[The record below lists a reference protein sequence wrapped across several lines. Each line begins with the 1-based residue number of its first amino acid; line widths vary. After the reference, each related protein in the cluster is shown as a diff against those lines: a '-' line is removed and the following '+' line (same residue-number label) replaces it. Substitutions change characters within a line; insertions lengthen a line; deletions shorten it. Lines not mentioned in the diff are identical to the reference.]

1 MTYSK
6 FIKTI
11 KFVFLG
17 ISVLMLLLIVINNR
31 QSQIKIVGDKFSY
44 SEKVDGSINQVLV
57 KPIFMGLN
65 KKEQPFKVTASKAT
79 RFKEETDTFYLENP
93 IGEILIDNDKYYL
106 SGNNGVYDKNLQ
118 KLKINGDVKFNNNL
132 DLKFSTTEVFFDFK
146 KQVLLG
152 EKAVSGYRNNT
163 KIDSQGIKI
172 LNKENKI
179 FFTGKTKLLLKNENQ

>member
-11 KFVFLG
+11 KYVFLG
-17 ISVLMLLLIVINNR
+17 ISILMLLLIVINNR
-31 QSQIKIVGDKFSY
+31 QSQIKIVGDTFSY
-44 SEKVDGSINQVLV
+44 SEKIDGSINQVLI

-79 RFKEETDTFYLENP
+79 RFKEESDTFYLENP

-106 SGNNGVYDKNLQ
+106 SGNNGVYDKNIQ
-118 KLKINGDVKFNNNL
+118 ELKINGDVKFNNNL
-132 DLKFSTTEVFFDFK
+132 DLKFSTTEIFFDFK
-146 KQVLLG
+146 KQVLFG

-179 FFTGKTKLLLKNENQ
+179 IFTGKTKLLLKNEN

>member
-11 KFVFLG
+11 KFIFLG
-17 ISVLMLLLIVINNR
+17 ISILMLVLIVINNR

-44 SEKVDGSINQVLV
+44 TDKIDSSINQVLV
-57 KPIFMGLN
+57 KPVFIGLN
-65 KKEQPFKVTASKAT
+65 KKEQPFKVTATKAT
-79 RFKEETDTFYLENP
+79 RFKEESNTFYLENP

-106 SGNNGVYDKNLQ
+106 SGNSGIYDKNIQ
-118 KLKINGDVKFNNNL
+118 ELKINGDVKFNNNL

-146 KQVLLG
+146 EQVLFG
-152 EKAVSGYRNNT
+152 EKAVSGYKNNS

-179 FFTGKTKLLLKNENQ
+179 IFKGKTKLLLKNEN

>member
-17 ISVLMLLLIVINNR
+17 ISILMLLLIVINNR
-31 QSQIKIVGDKFSY
+31 QSQIEIVGDKFSY
-44 SEKVDGSINQVLV
+44 SEKIDGSINQVLV

-79 RFKEETDTFYLENP
+79 RFNEETDTFYLENP

-106 SGNNGVYDKNLQ
+106 SGNNGIYDKNIQ
-118 KLKINGDVKFNNNL
+118 ELKINGDVKFNNNL

-146 KQVLLG
+146 KQVLFG

-179 FFTGKTKLLLKNENQ
+179 IFTGKTKLLLKNEN

>member
-17 ISVLMLLLIVINNR
+17 ISILMLLLIVINNR

-44 SEKVDGSINQVLV
+44 SEKIDESINQVLV

-65 KKEQPFKVTASKAT
+65 KEEQPFKVTASKAT
-79 RFKEETDTFYLENP
+79 RFKEETNTFYLENP
-93 IGEILIDNDKYYL
+93 IGEILIDNNKYYL
-106 SGNNGVYDKNLQ
+106 SGNNGVYDKNIQ
-118 KLKINGDVKFNNNL
+118 ELKINGDVKFNNNL

-146 KQVLLG
+146 KQVLFG
-152 EKAVSGYRNNT
+152 EKDVSGYRNNT

-179 FFTGKTKLLLKNENQ
+179 IFTGKTKLLLKNEN

>member
-17 ISVLMLLLIVINNR
+17 ISILMLLLIVINNR

-44 SEKVDGSINQVLV
+44 SGKIDGSINQVLV

-65 KKEQPFKVTASKAT
+65 KEEQPFKVTASKAT
-79 RFKEETDTFYLENP
+79 RFKEETNTFYLENP

-106 SGNNGVYDKNLQ
+106 SGNNGVYDKNIQ
-118 KLKINGDVKFNNNL
+118 ELKINGDVKFNNNL

-146 KQVLLG
+146 KQILFG

-179 FFTGKTKLLLKNENQ
+179 IFTGKTKLLLKNEN

>member
-11 KFVFLG
+11 KFAFLA
-17 ISVLMLLLIVINNR
+17 ISILMLVLIIINNR
-31 QSQIKIVGDKFSY
+31 QNQIKIVGEKFSY
-44 SEKVDGSINQVLV
+44 TEKIDGSINQVLV

-79 RFKEETDTFYLENP
+79 RFKEESNTFYLENP
-93 IGEILIDNDKYYL
+93 VGEILIDNDKYFL
-106 SGNNGVYDKNLQ
+106 SGNNGIYDKNIQ
-118 KLKINGDVKFNNNL
+118 ELKINGDVKFNNNL
-132 DLKFSTTEVFFDFK
+132 DLKFSTTEVLFDFK
-146 KQVLLG
+146 DQVLFG
-152 EKAVSGYRNNT
+152 EKAVSGYRNNS

-179 FFTGKTKLLLKNENQ
+179 IFTGKTKLLLKNEN

>member
-17 ISVLMLLLIVINNR
+17 ISILMLLLIVINNR

-44 SEKVDGSINQVLV
+44 SEKIDGSINQVLV

-65 KKEQPFKVTASKAT
+65 KEEQPFKVTASKAT
-79 RFKEETDTFYLENP
+79 RFKEETNTFYLENP

-106 SGNNGVYDKNLQ
+106 SGNNGVYDKNIQ
-118 KLKINGDVKFNNNL
+118 ELKINGDVKFNNNL

-146 KQVLLG
+146 KQVLFG
-152 EKAVSGYRNNT
+152 EKDVSGYRNNT

-179 FFTGKTKLLLKNENQ
+179 IFTGKTKLLLKNEN

>member
-17 ISVLMLLLIVINNR
+17 ISILMLLLIVINNR
-31 QSQIKIVGDKFSY
+31 QSQIKIVGDTFSY
-44 SEKVDGSINQVLV
+44 SEKIDGSINQVLV

-65 KKEQPFKVTASKAT
+65 KEEQPFKVTASKAT
-79 RFKEETDTFYLENP
+79 RFKEETNTFYLENP

-106 SGNNGVYDKNLQ
+106 SGNNGVYDKNIQ
-118 KLKINGDVKFNNNL
+118 ELKINGDVKFNNNL

-146 KQVLLG
+146 KQILFG

-179 FFTGKTKLLLKNENQ
+179 IFTGKTKLLLKNEN

>member
-11 KFVFLG
+11 KFIFLA
-17 ISVLMLLLIVINNR
+17 ISVLMLVLIVINNR
-31 QSQIKIVGDKFSY
+31 QNQIKIVGEKFSY
-44 SEKVDGSINQVLV
+44 TEKIDGSINQVLV

-79 RFKEETDTFYLENP
+79 RFKEESNTFYLENP
-93 IGEILIDNDKYYL
+93 VGEILIDNDKYFL
-106 SGNNGVYDKNLQ
+106 SGNSGIYDKNIQ
-118 KLKINGDVKFNNNL
+118 ELKINGDVKFNNNL
-132 DLKFSTTEVFFDFK
+132 DLKFSTTEVLFDFK
-146 KQVLLG
+146 DQILFG
-152 EKAVSGYRNNT
+152 EKAVSGYRNNS

-179 FFTGKTKLLLKNENQ
+179 IFTGKTKLLLKNEN

>member
-17 ISVLMLLLIVINNR
+17 ISILMLLLIVINNR
-31 QSQIKIVGDKFSY
+31 QSQIKIVGDTFSY
-44 SEKVDGSINQVLV
+44 SEKIDGSINQVLV

-106 SGNNGVYDKNLQ
+106 SGNNGVYDKNIQ
-118 KLKINGDVKFNNNL
+118 ELKINGDVKFNNNL

-146 KQVLLG
+146 KQILFG

-179 FFTGKTKLLLKNENQ
+179 IFTGKTKLLLKNEN

>member
-11 KFVFLG
+11 KFVFVG
-17 ISVLMLLLIVINNR
+17 ISILMLLLIVINDR

-44 SEKVDGSINQVLV
+44 SEKIDGSINQVLV

-65 KKEQPFKVTASKAT
+65 KEEQPFKVTASKAT
-79 RFKEETDTFYLENP
+79 RFKEETNTFYLENP
-93 IGEILIDNDKYYL
+93 IGEILIDNNKYYL
-106 SGNNGVYDKNLQ
+106 SGNNGVYDKNIQ
-118 KLKINGDVKFNNNL
+118 ELKINGDVKFNNNL

-146 KQVLLG
+146 KQILFG

-179 FFTGKTKLLLKNENQ
+179 IFTGKTKLLLKNEN

>member
-11 KFVFLG
+11 KFVLLG
-17 ISVLMLLLIVINNR
+17 ISILMLLLIVINNR
-31 QSQIKIVGDKFSY
+31 QSQIKIVGNKFSY
-44 SEKVDGSINQVLV
+44 SEKIDGSINQVLV

-65 KKEQPFKVTASKAT
+65 NKEQPFKVTASKAT
-79 RFKEETDTFYLENP
+79 RFKEEADTFYLENP

-106 SGNNGVYDKNLQ
+106 SGNNGVYDKNIQ
-118 KLKINGDVKFNNNL
+118 ELKINGDVKFNNNL

-146 KQVLLG
+146 KQVLFG
-152 EKAVSGYRNNT
+152 EKDVSGYRNNT

-179 FFTGKTKLLLKNENQ
+179 IFTGKTKLLLKNEN

>member
-17 ISVLMLLLIVINNR
+17 ISILMLLLIVINNR
-31 QSQIKIVGDKFSY
+31 QSQIKIVGNKFSY
-44 SEKVDGSINQVLV
+44 SEKIDGSINQVLV

-65 KKEQPFKVTASKAT
+65 NKEQPFKVTASKAT
-79 RFKEETDTFYLENP
+79 RFNEETDTFYLENP

-106 SGNNGVYDKNLQ
+106 SGNNGVYDKNIQ
-118 KLKINGDVKFNNNL
+118 ELKINGDVKFNNNL

-146 KQVLLG
+146 KQVLFG

-179 FFTGKTKLLLKNENQ
+179 IFTGKTKLLLKNEN

>member
-11 KFVFLG
+11 KFIFLA
-17 ISVLMLLLIVINNR
+17 ISILMLVLIIINNR
-31 QSQIKIVGDKFSY
+31 QNQIKIVGEKFSY
-44 SEKVDGSINQVLV
+44 TEKIDGSINQVLV

-79 RFKEETDTFYLENP
+79 RFKEESNTFYLENP
-93 IGEILIDNDKYYL
+93 VGEILIDNDKYFL
-106 SGNNGVYDKNLQ
+106 SGNSGIYDKNIQ
-118 KLKINGDVKFNNNL
+118 ELKINGDVKFNNNL

-146 KQVLLG
+146 DQVLFG
-152 EKAVSGYRNNT
+152 EKAVSGYRNNS

-179 FFTGKTKLLLKNENQ
+179 IFTGKTKLLLKNEN

>member
-17 ISVLMLLLIVINNR
+17 ISILMLLLIVINNR
-31 QSQIKIVGDKFSY
+31 QNQIKIVDEKFSY
-44 SEKVDGSINQVLV
+44 TDKIDGSINQVLV

-79 RFKEETDTFYLENP
+79 RFKEESNTFYLENP
-93 IGEILIDNDKYYL
+93 IGEISIDNDKYFL
-106 SGNNGVYDKNLQ
+106 SGNKGIYDKNIQ
-118 KLKINGDVKFNNNL
+118 ELKINGDVKFNNNL

-146 KQVLLG
+146 EQVLFG

-163 KIDSQGIKI
+163 KIDSQGIRI
-172 LNKENKI
+172 FNKENKI
-179 FFTGKTKLLLKNENQ
+179 IFTGKTKLLLKNEN

>member
-17 ISVLMLLLIVINNR
+17 ISVLMLLLIVINNK
-31 QSQIKIVGDKFSY
+31 QNQIKIIGEKFSY
-44 SEKVDGSINQVLV
+44 TEKIDGSINQVLV

-79 RFKEETDTFYLENP
+79 RFKEESNTFYLENP
-93 IGEILIDNDKYYL
+93 VGEILIENDKYFL
-106 SGNNGVYDKNLQ
+106 SGNSGVYDKNIQ
-118 KLKINGDVKFNNNL
+118 ELKINGDVKFNNNL
-132 DLKFSTTEVFFDFK
+132 DLKFSTTEVLFDFK
-146 KQVLLG
+146 EQVLFG
-152 EKAVSGYRNNT
+152 EKSVSGYRNNS

-179 FFTGKTKLLLKNENQ
+179 IFTGKTKLVLKNAN

>member
-17 ISVLMLLLIVINNR
+17 ISILMLLLIVINNR

-44 SEKVDGSINQVLV
+44 SEKIDGSINQVLV

-106 SGNNGVYDKNLQ
+106 SGNNGIYDKNIQ
-118 KLKINGDVKFNNNL
+118 ELKINGDVKFNNNL

-146 KQVLLG
+146 KQVLFG
-152 EKAVSGYRNNT
+152 EKAVSGYRSNT

-179 FFTGKTKLLLKNENQ
+179 IFTGKTKLLLKNEN

>member
-11 KFVFLG
+11 KFIFLT
-17 ISVLMLLLIVINNR
+17 ISILMLVLIIVNNR
-31 QSQIKIVGDKFSY
+31 QNQIKIVGEKFSY
-44 SEKVDGSINQVLV
+44 TEKIDGSINQVLV

-79 RFKEETDTFYLENP
+79 RFKEESNTFYLENP
-93 IGEILIDNDKYYL
+93 VGEILIDNDKYFL
-106 SGNNGVYDKNLQ
+106 SGSNGIYDKNIQ
-118 KLKINGDVKFNNNL
+118 ELKINGDVKFNNNL
-132 DLKFSTTEVFFDFK
+132 DLKFSTTEVLFDFK
-146 KQVLLG
+146 DQILFG
-152 EKAVSGYRNNT
+152 EKAVSGYRNNS

-179 FFTGKTKLLLKNENQ
+179 IFTGKTKLLLTNEN

>member
-11 KFVFLG
+11 KFIFLA
-17 ISVLMLLLIVINNR
+17 ISILMLVLIVINNR
-31 QSQIKIVGDKFSY
+31 QNQIKIVGEKFSY
-44 SEKVDGSINQVLV
+44 SEKIDGSINQVLV

-79 RFKEETDTFYLENP
+79 RFKEESNTFYLENP
-93 IGEILIDNDKYYL
+93 VGEILIDNDKYFL
-106 SGNNGVYDKNLQ
+106 SGNSGIYDKNIQ
-118 KLKINGDVKFNNNL
+118 ELKINGDVKFNNNL
-132 DLKFSTTEVFFDFK
+132 DLKFSTTEVLFDFK
-146 KQVLLG
+146 DQILFG
-152 EKAVSGYRNNT
+152 EKAVSGYRNNS

-179 FFTGKTKLLLKNENQ
+179 IFTGKTKLLLKNEN

>member
-179 FFTGKTKLLLKNENQ
+179 IFTGKTKLLLKNEN

>member
-17 ISVLMLLLIVINNR
+17 ISILMLLLIVINNR
-31 QSQIKIVGDKFSY
+31 QSQVKIVGDKFSY
-44 SEKVDGSINQVLV
+44 SEKIDGSINQVLV

-65 KKEQPFKVTASKAT
+65 NKEQPFKVTASKAT

-106 SGNNGVYDKNLQ
+106 SGKNGVYDKNIQ
-118 KLKINGDVKFNNNL
+118 ELKINGDVKFNNNL

-146 KQVLLG
+146 KQVLFG

-179 FFTGKTKLLLKNENQ
+179 IFTGKTKLLLKNEN

>member
-11 KFVFLG
+11 KFIFLA
-17 ISVLMLLLIVINNR
+17 ISILMLVLIIINNR
-31 QSQIKIVGDKFSY
+31 QNQIKIVGEKFSY
-44 SEKVDGSINQVLV
+44 TEKIDGAINQVLV

-79 RFKEETDTFYLENP
+79 RFKEESNTFYLENP
-93 IGEILIDNDKYYL
+93 VGEILIDKDKYFL
-106 SGNNGVYDKNLQ
+106 SGKSGIYDKSVQ
-118 KLKINGDVKFNNNL
+118 ELKINGDVKFNNNL
-132 DLKFSTTEVFFDFK
+132 DLKFSTTEVLFDFK
-146 KQVLLG
+146 DQILFG
-152 EKAVSGYRNNT
+152 EKAVSGYRNNS

-179 FFTGKTKLLLKNENQ
+179 IFTGKTKLLLKNEN

>member
-79 RFKEETDTFYLENP
+79 RFNEETDTFYLENP

-106 SGNNGVYDKNLQ
+106 SGNNGVYDKNIQ
-118 KLKINGDVKFNNNL
+118 ELKINGDVKFNNNL

-146 KQVLLG
+146 KQVLFG

-179 FFTGKTKLLLKNENQ
+179 IFTGKTKLLLKNEN

>member
-17 ISVLMLLLIVINNR
+17 ISILMLLLIVINNR

-44 SEKVDGSINQVLV
+44 SGKIDGSINQVLV

-65 KKEQPFKVTASKAT
+65 KEEQPFKVTASKAT
-79 RFKEETDTFYLENP
+79 RFKEETNTFYLENP

-106 SGNNGVYDKNLQ
+106 SGNNGVYDKNIQ
-118 KLKINGDVKFNNNL
+118 ELKINGDVKFNNNL

-146 KQVLLG
+146 KQVLFG

-179 FFTGKTKLLLKNENQ
+179 IFTGKTKLLLKNEN

>member
-17 ISVLMLLLIVINNR
+17 ISILMLLLIVINNR

-44 SEKVDGSINQVLV
+44 SEKIDGSINQVLV

-65 KKEQPFKVTASKAT
+65 KEEQPFKVTASKAT
-79 RFKEETDTFYLENP
+79 RFKEETNTFYLENP
-93 IGEILIDNDKYYL
+93 IGEILIDNNKYYL
-106 SGNNGVYDKNLQ
+106 SGNNGVYDKNIQ
-118 KLKINGDVKFNNNL
+118 ELKINGDVKFNNNL

-146 KQVLLG
+146 KQVLFG
-152 EKAVSGYRNNT
+152 EKDVSGYRNNT

-179 FFTGKTKLLLKNENQ
+179 IFTGKTKLLLKNEN

>member
-17 ISVLMLLLIVINNR
+17 ISILMLLLIVINNR

-44 SEKVDGSINQVLV
+44 SEKIDGSINQVLV

-65 KKEQPFKVTASKAT
+65 NKEQPFKVTASKAT
-79 RFKEETDTFYLENP
+79 RFKEQTDTFYLENP

-106 SGNNGVYDKNLQ
+106 SGNNGVYDKNIQ
-118 KLKINGDVKFNNNL
+118 ELKINGDVKFNNNL

-146 KQVLLG
+146 KQILFG

-179 FFTGKTKLLLKNENQ
+179 IFTGKTKLLLKNEN